1 MNELDSIR
9 WWHRIDLGDCIT
21 PGANHDS
28 DETLEKLNLPE
39 DMSGL
44 SVLDLG
50 AWDGYYSFA
59 CEKRNAK
66 RVVACD
72 KIIWEE
78 QNIWS
83 QDKGFDYAHK
93 HLNSKVE
100 KVVSSIEEL
109 PEKNLGKFDIVLM
122 LGILYHAKNPIE
134 YLEKVKTVCKD
145 VIYVETVIDMLDVE
159 VPAARYYVGKELN
172 NDGSNHWGLNPLAV
186 HGVMSDI
193 GFKNI
198 VNIPLSNPSRM
209 IFRANV

>member
-1 MNELDSIR
+1 MSELDSIK
-9 WWHRIDLGDCIT
+9 WWHRIDLGDCVT
-21 PGANHDS
+21 PGVNHES
-28 DETLEKLNLPE
+28 DETLKKLNLPE

-59 CEKRNAK
+59 CEKRNAE

-72 KIIWEE
+72 KIIWED
-78 QNIWS
+78 NGDWS
-83 QDKGFDYAHK
+83 QDKGFDYAHE
-93 HLNSKVE
+93 HLGSKVE

-145 VIYVETVIDMLDVE
+145 VIYVETVIDMLDVK

-172 NDGSNHWGLNPLAV
+172 NDVSNYWGLNPLAV
-186 HGVMSDI
+186 HGVMNDI

-198 VNIPLSNPSRM
+198 VNIPLSNASRM

>member
-1 MNELDSIR
+1 MSELDSIK
-9 WWHRIDLGDCIT
+9 WWHRIDLGDCVT
-21 PGANHDS
+21 PGANHES
-28 DETLEKLNLPE
+28 DETLKKLNLPE

-44 SVLDLG
+44 SILDLG

-59 CEKRNAK
+59 CEKRNAE

-72 KIIWEE
+72 KIIWEDHGD
-78 QNIWS
+78 WS
-83 QDKGFDYAHK
+83 QDKGFDYAHE
-93 HLNSKVE
+93 HLGSKVE

-145 VIYVETVIDMLDVE
+145 VIYVETVIDMLDVK

-172 NDGSNHWGLNPLAV
+172 NDGSNYWGLNPLAV
-186 HGVMSDI
+186 HGVMNDI

-198 VNIPLSNPSRM
+198 VNIPLSNASRM